1 MSLTLVYAFVSVNV
15 RMRFRAGHTRRVRR
29 FRRSPPR
36 RPLDAV
42 ELAEA
47 AALGD
52 LVAVVCVLTRLF
64 PVGPIGVVVAAFP
77 LAVLSSRRPGRAG
90 PVGALVAVVVAFLV
104 AGVGPAGTAA
114 SAASLGWLVGVG
126 ARRGWSTVRTA
137 LTGVVA
143 LAVPTSVVGTALLAA
158 FPAYRELVL
167 DQLRTSW
174 SGLARLLRGGL
185 PEVVAAG
192 DRAVRAITDYWW
204 VTLPVIAV
212 VSTLFGVAL
221 AAWIL
226 ARPLRSV
233 QRLLPT
239 DLAGRLPTARA
250 GAPVAPLPL
259 RLRGVALPSGPP
271 VDLELDA
278 GRFVVVTGPN
288 GAGKSTLGRVVAGRP
303 PAEGTV
309 ERPGE
314 AGLGVVGGTGM
325 VFQRPDSQVLGV
337 RVADDLRW
345 GLPSGHPVPVDELLA
360 RVGLDGAGD
369 RETATLSGGE
379 LQRLAV
385 AALLARGPAVVVG
398 DESTAMLDPE
408 GRTEVTDLLRS
419 LTRTEGV
426 GVLHITHHDPGAA
439 DTVLALPGAP
449 TPPGAGGVPWG
460 PPRPPAGGSL
470 RLRGVDIVHD
480 AGTPWRRP
488 VLAGVDLDVPAGR
501 MVLLTGPNGAGKTS
515 LAWVLAGL
523 ATPARGTATLD
534 GAPLR
539 NGRAG
544 ALLAVQHARPALL
557 RPTVGE
563 EVEDA
568 AGVGPRTADTTLAAL
583 GLDPAIYR
591 DRPVDELS
599 GGEQRRV
606 LLAGLLGAG
615 PRVLVL
621 DEPLAG
627 LDTDAAT
634 AVREALRAARA
645 AGTTLVVVTHDIA
658 PLADLGD
665 AILRVEDGSVHGP
678 PELVRPSGPSSE
690 RERRPRSA
698 VGAVRTLPGPSVL
711 HRTWVGTKIAA
722 LAATALA
729 LFADPTWPT
738 LGAATLLLL
747 VGAVAARLPRGAV
760 PRPPRWLLLWLPA
773 IVLSTIGTRPP
784 LVDVLGTELS
794 LGGLERV
801 VLFLGTTLVSLL
813 GAALLIAT
821 TPLGAF
827 PPLLERLARV
837 GRRLRIPLRTP
848 TTAIALGL
856 RLVPL
861 LLAEGRTAWLLIAQR
876 QPVGRAIT
884 PLREQVRTAVRAA
897 MQACAMATRRAAE
910 TGEAITARGG
920 LGAVAG
926 PDQSPGRRDLAV
938 LLVVAAVL
946 AVGLWV

>member
-1 MSLTLVYAFVSVNV
+1 M
-15 RMRFRAGHTRRVRR
+15 RR

-64 PVGPIGVVVAAFP
+64 PIGPLGTVIAAFP
-77 LAVLSSRRPGRAG
+77 AAVLSARRPGRAG
-90 PVGALVAVVVAFLV
+90 PIGVLVAVVVAFLV
-104 AGVGPAGTAA
+104 GGVGPAGAA
-114 SAASLGWLVGVG
+114 ATAASLGWLLGVG
-126 ARRGWSTVRTA
+126 TRRGWSTVRTA

-143 LAVPTSVVGTALLAA
+143 LALPTSALGLALLAVFA
-158 FPAYRELVL
+158 EYRELVL

-185 PEVVAAG
+185 PEFVAAG

-204 VTLPVIAV
+204 ISIPAMAV
-212 VSTLFGVAL
+212 VGTLIGVTVAAL
-221 AAWIL
+221 VL
-226 ARPLRSV
+226 ARPLRAV
-233 QRLLPT
+233 QRMLPA
-239 DLAGRLPTARA
+239 DLAGRLPTRR
-250 GAPVAPLPL
+250 GADPVAPLPL
-259 RLRGVALPSGPP
+259 HLRDVVLPSGPP
-271 VDLELDA
+271 VDLDLDA
-278 GRFVVVTGPN
+278 GTFAVVTGPN

-303 PAEGTV
+303 PVDGTA
-309 ERPGE
+309 ERPGD
-314 AGLGVVGGTGM
+314 AGLGVVSGTGM

-337 RVADDLRW
+337 RAADDLRW
-345 GLPSGHPVPVDELLA
+345 GLPPGDPVPVEELLA

-385 AALLARGPAVVVG
+385 AALLARRPAVVVS

-408 GRTEVTDLLRS
+408 GRAEVTDLLRS
-419 LTRTEGV
+419 LTKTEGV
-426 GVLHITHHDPGAA
+426 AVLHITHHDPGAA
-439 DTVLALPGAP
+439 DVTVALPGPALPPASAP
-449 TPPGAGGVPWG
+449 GSWG
-460 PPRPPAGGSL
+460 PPRPPAGGAL
-470 RLRGVDIVHD
+470 RLRGVDVVHD

-488 VLAGVDLDVPAGR
+488 VLHDVDLRIPAGR
-501 MVLLTGPNGAGKTS
+501 TVLVTGPNGAGKTS
-515 LAWVLAGL
+515 LAWLLAGL

-539 NGRAG
+539 NGRDG

-583 GLDPAIYR
+583 GLDPAVYR

-627 LDTDAAT
+627 LDADAAT

-645 AGTTLVVVTHDIA
+645 AGTTLVIVTHDTA
-658 PLADLGD
+658 PVADLAD
-665 AILRVEDGSVHGP
+665 AVLRVEDGVVHGP
-678 PELVRPSGPSSE
+678 AGWVSSSASEGP
-690 RERRPRSA
+690 ERRARGA
-698 VGAVRTLPGPSVL
+698 LGAVRTLPGPSPL
-711 HRTWVGTKIAA
+711 HRAWAGTKIAA
-722 LAATALA
+722 LAALAGA
-729 LFADPTWPT
+729 LFLDPTWPT
-738 LGAATLLLL
+738 LAAATAVLL

-773 IVLSTIGTRPP
+773 IILSTISARPP
-784 LVDVLGTELS
+784 LLDVLGTELS
-794 LGGLERV
+794 IGGLERV
-801 VLFLGTTLVSLL
+801 VLFLATTLVSLL
-813 GAALLIAT
+813 GAALLVAT

-827 PPLLERLARV
+827 PPLLERVVRV
-837 GRRLRIPLRTP
+837 GRRLRVPLRTP
-848 TTAIALGL
+848 ATGIALGL

-861 LLAEGRTAWLLIAQR
+861 LLAEGRTAWLLLGQR
-876 QPVGRAIT
+876 RPVGRAT
-884 PLREQVRTAVRAA
+884 VPAREQVRQGVRTA
-897 MQACAMATRRAAE
+897 MLACAMAARRAAE

-920 LGAVAG
+920 LGAIAG
-926 PDQSPGRRDLAV
+926 PDQRPGRRDLV
-938 LLVVAAVL
+938 LLLAVAAIL
-946 AVGLWV
+946 AVGLAF

>member
-1 MSLTLVYAFVSVNV
+1 M
-15 RMRFRAGHTRRVRR
+15 RR
-29 FRRSPPR
+29 FRRSLPR

-64 PVGPIGVVVAAFP
+64 PIGPLGTVIAAFP
-77 LAVLSSRRPGRAG
+77 AAVLSARRPGRAG
-90 PVGALVAVVVAFLV
+90 PIGVLVAVVVAFLV
-104 AGVGPAGTAA
+104 GGVGPAGAA
-114 SAASLGWLVGVG
+114 ATAASLGWLLGVGV
-126 ARRGWSTVRTA
+126 RRGWSTVRTA

-143 LAVPTSVVGTALLAA
+143 LALPTAAVGTLLLAVLA
-158 FPAYRELVL
+158 TYRELVL

-174 SGLARLLRGGL
+174 GGLARLLRGGL
-185 PEVVAAG
+185 PELVAAG
-192 DRAVRAITDYWW
+192 DRAVQAITDYWW
-204 VTLPVIAV
+204 VTLPALAV
-212 VSTLFGVAL
+212 VSTLLGVTVAAL
-221 AAWIL
+221 VL
-226 ARPLRSV
+226 ARPLRAV
-233 QRLLPT
+233 RRLLPT
-239 DLAGRLPTARA
+239 DLAGRLATRR
-250 GAPVAPLPL
+250 GGDPVAPLPL
-259 RLRGVALPSGPP
+259 RLRGVGLPSGPP
-271 VDLELDA
+271 VDLDLDA
-278 GRFVVVTGPN
+278 GTFAVVTGPN
-288 GAGKSTLGRVVAGRP
+288 GAGKSTLGRVVAGREP
-303 PAEGTV
+303 DTGTA
-309 ERPGE
+309 ERPGD
-314 AGLGVVGGTGM
+314 AGLGVIGGTGM

-337 RVADDLRW
+337 RAADDLRW

-385 AALLARGPAVVVG
+385 AALLARDPAVVVS

-408 GRTEVTDLLRS
+408 GRGEVTDLLHS

-426 GVLHITHHDPGAA
+426 AVLHITHHDPGTA
-439 DTVLALPGAP
+439 DVAVALPGPDRPPASA
-449 TPPGAGGVPWG
+449 PGAWG
-460 PPRPPAGGSL
+460 PPRPPAGGSV
-470 RLRGVDIVHD
+470 RVRGVDVVHD

-488 VLAGVDLDVPAGR
+488 VLHDVDLRIPAGR
-501 MVLLTGPNGAGKTS
+501 TVLVTGPNGAGKTS
-515 LAWVLAGL
+515 LAWLLAGL
-523 ATPARGTATLD
+523 ATPARGTVTLD

-539 NGRAG
+539 NGRDG

-583 GLDPAIYR
+583 GLDPAAYR

-627 LDTDAAT
+627 LDADAAT

-645 AGTTLVVVTHDIA
+645 AGTTLVIVTHDTA
-658 PLADLGD
+658 PLADLAD
-665 AILRVEDGSVHGP
+665 AVLHVEDGVVHGP
-678 PELVRPSGPSSE
+678 LSMVGSSRAEGP
-690 RERRPRSA
+690 ERRARGA
-698 VGAVRTLPGPSVL
+698 LGAVRTLPGPSPL
-711 HRTWVGTKIAA
+711 HRVWAGTKIAA
-722 LAATALA
+722 LVGTAAALY
-729 LFADPTWPT
+729 LDPTWPT
-738 LGAATLLLL
+738 LAAATAVLL
-747 VGAVAARLPRGAV
+747 VGALAARLPAGAI

-773 IVLSTIGTRPP
+773 IVLSTLSARPP

-794 LGGLERV
+794 IGGLERV
-801 VLFLGTTLVSLL
+801 VLFLATTLVSLL
-813 GAALLIAT
+813 GAALLVAT

-827 PPLLERLARV
+827 PPLLERVVRV
-837 GRRLRIPLRTP
+837 GRRLRVPLRTP
-848 TTAIALGL
+848 ATGIALGL

-861 LLAEGRTAWLLIAQR
+861 LLAEGRTSWLLLGQRRPAGHVHVSAGEQLRQGVRIAM
-876 QPVGRAIT
+876 
-884 PLREQVRTAVRAA
+884 L
-897 MQACAMATRRAAE
+897 ACAMAARRAAE

-926 PDQSPGRRDLAV
+926 PDHRPGRGDLV
-938 LLVVAAVL
+938 LLLVVAAIL
-946 AVGLWV
+946 AVGLAF

>member
-1 MSLTLVYAFVSVNV
+1 M
-15 RMRFRAGHTRRVRR
+15 RR

-64 PVGPIGVVVAAFP
+64 PIGPLGTVIAAFP
-77 LAVLSSRRPGRAG
+77 AAVLAARRPGRAG
-90 PVGALVAVVVAFLV
+90 PIGVLVAVVVAFLTG
-104 AGVGPAGTAA
+104 GVGPAGSAA
-114 SAASLGWLVGVG
+114 TAASLGWLLGVG
-126 ARRGWSTVRTA
+126 TRRGWSTLRTA
-137 LTGVVA
+137 LIGVVVLA
-143 LAVPTSVVGTALLAA
+143 LPTSLLGTALLAVFA
-158 FPAYRELVL
+158 DYRELVL

-174 SGLARLLRGGL
+174 GGLARLLRGGL

-204 VTLPVIAV
+204 VTLPALAV
-212 VSTLFGVAL
+212 VSTLLGVAL
-221 AAWIL
+221 AGLVL
-226 ARPLRSV
+226 ARPLRAV
-233 QRLLPT
+233 QRVLPT
-239 DLAGRLPTARA
+239 DLAGRLPGGRRGEA
-250 GAPVAPLPL
+250 VAPLPL
-259 RLRGVALPSGPP
+259 HLRSVVLPSGPP
-271 VDLELDA
+271 VDLDLDTGTFA
-278 GRFVVVTGPN
+278 VVTGPN

-303 PAEGTV
+303 PSGGAA
-309 ERPGE
+309 ERPGD
-314 AGLGVVGGTGM
+314 AGLGVAGGTGM

-345 GLPSGHPVPVDELLA
+345 GLPPDAPVPVDELLA
-360 RVGLDGAGD
+360 RVGLEGAGD

-385 AALLARGPAVVVG
+385 AALLARRPAVVVS
-398 DESTAMLDPE
+398 DESTAMLDPD

-419 LTRTEGV
+419 LTRTERV
-426 GVLHITHHDPGAA
+426 AVLHITHHDPGSA
-439 DTVLALPGAP
+439 DVAVALPGPDVAP
-449 TPPGAGGVPWG
+449 ASAPGEWG
-460 PPRPPAGGSL
+460 PPRPAAGGTL
-470 RLRGVDIVHD
+470 QLRGVDVVHD

-488 VLAGVDLDVPAGR
+488 VLRDVDLRIPPGHT
-501 MVLLTGPNGAGKTS
+501 VLVTGPNGAGKTS
-515 LAWVLAGL
+515 LAWLLAGL
-523 ATPARGTATLD
+523 TRPARGTATLD

-539 NGRAG
+539 NGRDG

-583 GLDPAIYR
+583 GLDPAVYR

-634 AVREALRAARA
+634 AVRDALRAARA
-645 AGTTLVVVTHDIA
+645 AGTTLVIVTHDTA
-658 PLADLGD
+658 PVADLADAVLH
-665 AILRVEDGSVHGP
+665 VEDGVVHGP
-678 PELVRPSGPSSE
+678 PSLVGTSPAEGP
-690 RERRPRSA
+690 ERRARGA
-698 VGAVRTLPGPSVL
+698 LGAVRTLPGPSFL
-711 HRTWVGTKIAA
+711 HRAWAGTKIAA
-722 LAATALA
+722 LVAVAAA
-729 LFADPTWPT
+729 LFVDPTWPT
-738 LGAATLLLL
+738 LGAATGVLL
-747 VGAVAARLPRGAV
+747 VGAVAAKLPRGAV

-773 IVLSTIGTRPP
+773 IVLSTISARPP
-784 LVDVLGTELS
+784 LLDVLGTELS
-794 LGGLERV
+794 IGGLERV
-801 VLFLGTTLVSLL
+801 VLFLATTLVSLL
-813 GAALLIAT
+813 GAALLVAT

-827 PPLLERLARV
+827 PPLLERVVRL
-837 GRRLRIPLRTP
+837 GRRLRLPLQTP
-848 TTAIALGL
+848 ATGIALGL

-861 LLAEGRTAWLLIAQR
+861 LLAEGRTAWLLLGQR
-876 QPVGRAIT
+876 RPAGRLRI
-884 PLREQVRTAVRAA
+884 PLREQVRLAVRAA
-897 MQACAMATRRAAE
+897 MLACAMAARRAAE

-920 LGAVAG
+920 LGALAG
-926 PDQSPGRRDLAV
+926 PDQRPGRRDLV
-938 LLVVAAVL
+938 LLLVVAAIL
-946 AVGLWV
+946 AFGLAF

>member
-1 MSLTLVYAFVSVNV
+1 M
-15 RMRFRAGHTRRVRR
+15 TRILGGMRR
-29 FRRSPPR
+29 FRRHVPR

-77 LAVLSSRRPGRAG
+77 LAVLTARRTGRAG
-90 PVGALVAVVVAFLV
+90 PVGVLVAVVVAFLV
-104 AGVGPAGTAA
+104 GGVGPASTAL

-126 ARRGWSTVRTA
+126 HRRAWSRVRTA
-137 LTGVVA
+137 LTGVVV
-143 LAVPTSVVGTALLAA
+143 LAAPASLVGTAMLAVL
-158 FPAYRELVL
+158 PAYRELVL

-174 SGLARLLRGGL
+174 GGLARLMRGAL
-185 PEVVAAG
+185 PEVAAAG

-204 VTLPVIAV
+204 VTLPALAV
-212 VSTLFGVAL
+212 ASTLLGVAL
-221 AAWIL
+221 AALIL
-226 ARPLRSV
+226 GRPLRAV
-233 QRLLPT
+233 QRLLPV
-239 DLAGRLPTARA
+239 DLAGRLPMAREGTA
-250 GAPVAPLPL
+250 VAPLPL

-271 VDLELDA
+271 VDLDLDA

-288 GAGKSTLGRVVAGRP
+288 GAGKSTLGRVVAGRA
-303 PAEGTV
+303 PAAGTA

-345 GLPSGHPVPVDELLA
+345 GLPPGHPVPVDELLS
-360 RVGLDGAGD
+360 RVGLDDAGD

-385 AALLARGPAVVVG
+385 AALLARRPAVVVS
-398 DESTAMLDPE
+398 DESTAMLDPD
-408 GRTEVTDLLRS
+408 GRADVTDLLRS
-419 LTRTEGV
+419 LTRAERV
-426 GVLHITHHDPGAA
+426 AVLHITHHDPGAA
-439 DTVLALPGAP
+439 DATLALPGPDAP
-449 TPPGAGGVPWG
+449 LPSGRVSWG
-460 PPRPPAGGSL
+460 PPRPAAGGSL
-470 RLRGVDIVHD
+470 RLRGVDVVHD

-488 VLAGVDLDVPAGR
+488 VLAAIDLDIPAGR
-501 MVLLTGPNGAGKTS
+501 TVLVTGPNGAGKTS
-515 LAWVLAGL
+515 LAWILAGL

-539 NGRAG
+539 NGRDG

-563 EVEDA
+563 EVEDS

-583 GLDPAIYR
+583 GLDPSVYR
-591 DRPVDELS
+591 DRNVDELS

-627 LDTDAAT
+627 LDADAAS

-665 AILRVEDGSVHGP
+665 AVLHVEDGVVHGP
-678 PELVRPSGPSSE
+678 PSLVGSTPGTG
-690 RERRPRSA
+690 REHRSRGA
-698 VGAVRTLPGPSVL
+698 LGAVRTLPAPSPL
-711 HRTWVGTKIAA
+711 HRVWAGTKFAA
-722 LAATALA
+722 LVAMATALA
-729 LFADPTWPT
+729 VDPAWPT
-738 LGAATLLLL
+738 LGAATALLL
-747 VGAVAARLPRGAV
+747 VGAVTARLPRGAV
-760 PRPPRWLLLWLPA
+760 PRPPRWLLIWLPA
-773 IVLSTIGTRPP
+773 IVLSTLSITPP
-784 LVDVLGTELS
+784 MVEVFGTELS

-813 GAALLIAT
+813 GAALMIAT

-837 GRRLRIPLRTP
+837 GARVRLPLRTP
-848 TTAIALGL
+848 ATAIALGL

-861 LLAEGRTAWLLIAQR
+861 LLAEGRIAWLLLAQR
-876 QPVGRAIT
+876 RPVGRAIT
-884 PLREQVRTAVRAA
+884 PLREQVRQAVRAA

-926 PDQSPGRRDLAV
+926 PDQQPGRRDLIV
-938 LLVVAAVL
+938 VLVVAAIL
-946 AVGLWV
+946 AVGLAF

>member
-1 MSLTLVYAFVSVNV
+1 M
-15 RMRFRAGHTRRVRR
+15 RR

-42 ELAEA
+42 ELAES

-64 PVGPIGVVVAAFP
+64 PIGPLGVVIAAFP
-77 LAVLSSRRPGRAG
+77 LAVLTARRPGRAG
-90 PVGALVAVVVAFLV
+90 PVGVLVAVVVAFLV
-104 AGVGPAGTAA
+104 GGVGPATSAA
-114 SAASLGWLVGVG
+114 SAATLGWLIGVA
-126 ARRGWSTVRTA
+126 ARRGWSTPRTA
-137 LTGVVA
+137 LTGVVTLA
-143 LAVPTSVVGTALLAA
+143 LPASLAGLALLAV

-174 SGLARLLRGGL
+174 SGLARLMRGGV
-185 PEVVAAG
+185 PEPVVAAG
-192 DRAVRAITDYWW
+192 DRAVAAITDYWW
-204 VTLPVIAV
+204 VTLPSIAV
-212 VSTLFGVAL
+212 VSSLIGVAL
-221 AAWIL
+221 AALVL
-226 ARPLRSV
+226 ARPLRAV
-233 QRLLPT
+233 RRLLPT
-239 DLAGRLPTARA
+239 DLAGRLPA
-250 GAPVAPLPL
+250 GRGPEDVAPLPL

-271 VDLELDA
+271 VDLDLDA

-288 GAGKSTLGRVVAGRP
+288 GAGKSTLGRVVAGRA
-303 PAEGTV
+303 PAAGTA
-309 ERPGE
+309 ERPGD

-345 GLPSGHPVPVDELLA
+345 GLPPGEDVPVGELLA
-360 RVGLDGAGD
+360 RVGLGGAED

-385 AALLARGPAVVVG
+385 AALLARRPAVVVS
-398 DESTAMLDPE
+398 DESTAMLDPD

-419 LTRTEGV
+419 LTRAERV
-426 GVLHITHHDPGAA
+426 AVLHITHHDPGTA
-439 DTVLALPGAP
+439 DATLALPGPSAGPAP
-449 TPPGAGGVPWG
+449 TGVAWG
-460 PPRPPAGGSL
+460 PPRPPAGGTL
-470 RLRGVDIVHD
+470 QLRGVDVVHD

-488 VLAGVDLDVPAGR
+488 VLNGVDLRIPAGR
-501 MVLLTGPNGAGKTS
+501 TVLVTGPNGAGKTS
-515 LAWVLAGL
+515 LAWLLAGL

-539 NGRAG
+539 NGRDG

-583 GLDPAIYR
+583 GLDPAVYR
-591 DRPVDELS
+591 DRNVDELS

-627 LDTDAAT
+627 LDADAAA
-634 AVREALRAARA
+634 AVRSALRAARA
-645 AGTTLVVVTHDIA
+645 AGTTLVVVTHDIT

-665 AILRVEDGSVHGP
+665 AVLHVEDGAVHGP
-678 PELVRPSGPSSE
+678 PEMVTTRPSSGP
-690 RERRPRSA
+690 ERRLRGA
-698 VGAVRTLPGPSVL
+698 LGAVRTLPGPSPM
-711 HRTWVGTKIAA
+711 HRVWAGTKIAA
-722 LAATALA
+722 LLAMALA
-729 LFADPTWPT
+729 LAIDPTWPT
-738 LGAATLLLL
+738 LGAATAALLT
-747 VGAVAARLPRGAV
+747 GALAARLPRGAI
-760 PRPPRWLLLWLPA
+760 PRPPRWLLIWLPA
-773 IVLSTIGTRPP
+773 IVLSTVSTRPP

-794 LGGLERV
+794 IGGLERV

-813 GAALLIAT
+813 GAALLVAT

-827 PPLLERLARV
+827 PPLLERLVRLGRRV
-837 GRRLRIPLRTP
+837 GVTLRTP
-848 TTAIALGL
+848 ATGIALGL

-861 LLAEGRTAWLLIAQR
+861 LLAEGRTAWLLLGQR
-876 QPVGRAIT
+876 RPVGRASV
-884 PLREQVRTAVRAA
+884 PLREQVRQGVRAA
-897 MQACAMATRRAAE
+897 MLACAMATRRAAE

-926 PDQSPGRRDLAV
+926 PDHRPGRPDLV
-938 LLVVAAVL
+938 LLLVVAAIL
-946 AVGLWV
+946 AVGLAF

>member
-1 MSLTLVYAFVSVNV
+1 M
-15 RMRFRAGHTRRVRR
+15 RR

-77 LAVLSSRRPGRAG
+77 LAVLSSRRAGRAG

-204 VTLPVIAV
+204 VTLPAIAV
-212 VSTLFGVAL
+212 VSTLFGVAV

-239 DLAGRLPTARA
+239 DLAGRLPTTRA

-259 RLRGVALPSGPP
+259 HLRGVALPSGPP
-271 VDLELDA
+271 VDLDLDA

-303 PAEGTV
+303 PSEGTV

-360 RVGLDGAGD
+360 RVGLEGAGD

-385 AALLARGPAVVVG
+385 AALLARSPAVVVS

-426 GVLHITHHDPGAA
+426 GVLHITHHDPGEA

-449 TPPGAGGVPWG
+449 APPGAGGVPWG

-488 VLAGVDLDVPAGR
+488 VLSGVDLDVPAGR

-591 DRPVDELS
+591 DRSVDELS

-665 AILRVEDGSVHGP
+665 AVLRVEDGAVHGP
-678 PELVRPSGPSSE
+678 PELVRPSSTSSSSSSSSE
-690 RERRPRSA
+690 RERRPRA

-729 LFADPTWPT
+729 LFVDPTWPT
-738 LGAATLLLL
+738 LGAAALLLV

-827 PPLLERLARV
+827 PPLLERLARL
-837 GRRLRIPLRTP
+837 GRRVRIPLRTP

-876 QPVGRAIT
+876 QPVGRAVT

-926 PDQSPGRRDLAV
+926 PDQRPGWRDLAV

-946 AVGLWV
+946 AVGLWG

>member
-1 MSLTLVYAFVSVNV
+1 M
-15 RMRFRAGHTRRVRR
+15 RR

-64 PVGPIGVVVAAFP
+64 PIGPLGTVIAAFP
-77 LAVLSSRRPGRAG
+77 AAVLSARRPGRAG
-90 PVGALVAVVVAFLV
+90 PIGVLVAVVVAFLTG
-104 AGVGPAGTAA
+104 GVGPAGAA
-114 SAASLGWLVGVG
+114 ATAASLGWLLGVG
-126 ARRGWSTVRTA
+126 TRRGWSTVRTA
-137 LTGVVA
+137 LTGVLVLA
-143 LAVPTSVVGTALLAA
+143 LPTSAVGMLLLALLAD
-158 FPAYRELVL
+158 YRELVL

-174 SGLARLLRGGL
+174 GGIARLLRG
-185 PEVVAAG
+185 VAPGFVADG
-192 DRAVRAITDYWW
+192 DRAVQAITDYWW
-204 VTLPVIAV
+204 VTLPALAV
-212 VSTLFGVAL
+212 VSTLLGVAI
-221 AAWIL
+221 AALVL
-226 ARPLRSV
+226 ARPLCAV

-239 DLAGRLPTARA
+239 DLAGRLPTRR
-250 GAPVAPLPL
+250 GTDPVAPLPL
-259 RLRGVALPSGPP
+259 HLRGVVLPSGPS
-271 VDLELDA
+271 VDLDLDA
-278 GRFVVVTGPN
+278 GTFAVVTGPN

-303 PAEGTV
+303 PTGGTA
-309 ERPGE
+309 ERPGD

-337 RVADDLRW
+337 RAADDLRW
-345 GLPSGHPVPVDELLA
+345 GLPPGDPVPVDELLA
-360 RVGLDGAGD
+360 RVGLEGAGD

-385 AALLARGPAVVVG
+385 AALLARRPAVVVS
-398 DESTAMLDPE
+398 DESTAMLDPD
-408 GRTEVTDLLRS
+408 GRAEVTDLLRS

-426 GVLHITHHDPGAA
+426 AALHITHHDPGSA
-439 DTVLALPGAP
+439 DVTVALPGPDLPPASAP
-449 TPPGAGGVPWG
+449 GSWG
-460 PPRPPAGGSL
+460 PPRPPSGGAV
-470 RLRGVDIVHD
+470 RLRGVDVVHD

-488 VLAGVDLDVPAGR
+488 VLHGVDLRIPAGR
-501 MVLLTGPNGAGKTS
+501 TVLVTGPNGAGKTS
-515 LAWVLAGL
+515 LAWLLAGL
-523 ATPARGTATLD
+523 ATPARGTVTLD

-539 NGRAG
+539 NGRDG

-583 GLDPAIYR
+583 GLDPAVYR

-627 LDTDAAT
+627 LDADAAS
-634 AVREALRAARA
+634 AVREALRAASA
-645 AGTTLVVVTHDIA
+645 AGTTLVIVTHDTA
-658 PLADLGD
+658 PVADLAD
-665 AILRVEDGSVHGP
+665 AVLRVEDGVVHGP
-678 PELVRPSGPSSE
+678 ASLVGTSPVDRAAP
-690 RERRPRSA
+690 ERRVRGA
-698 VGAVRTLPGPSVL
+698 LGAVRTLPRPSPL
-711 HRTWVGTKIAA
+711 HRAWAGTKIAA
-722 LAATALA
+722 LVGVAGA
-729 LFADPTWPT
+729 LFIDPTWPT
-738 LGAATLLLL
+738 LGAATAVLL

-773 IVLSTIGTRPP
+773 IVLSTLGTRPP

-794 LGGLERV
+794 IGGLERV
-801 VLFLGTTLVSLL
+801 VLFLATTLVSLL
-813 GAALLIAT
+813 GAALLVAT

-827 PPLLERLARV
+827 PPLLERVVRA

-848 TTAIALGL
+848 ATGIALGL

-861 LLAEGRTAWLLIAQR
+861 LLAEGRTAWLLLGQR
-876 QPVGRAIT
+876 RPVRRAT
-884 PLREQVRTAVRAA
+884 VPAREQLRQGVRTA
-897 MQACAMATRRAAE
+897 MLACAMAARRAAE

-920 LGAVAG
+920 LGAIAG
-926 PDQSPGRRDLAV
+926 PDQRPGRRDLV
-938 LLVVAAVL
+938 LLLVVAAIL
-946 AVGLWV
+946 AVGLAF

>member
-1 MSLTLVYAFVSVNV
+1 M
-15 RMRFRAGHTRRVRR
+15 RR

-64 PVGPIGVVVAAFP
+64 PIGPLGTVIAAFP
-77 LAVLSSRRPGRAG
+77 AAVLASRRPGRT
-90 PVGALVAVVVAFLV
+90 GAIGVLVAVVVAFLV
-104 AGVGPAGTAA
+104 GGVGPAGSAA
-114 SAASLGWLVGVG
+114 SAASLGWLLGVG

-137 LTGVVA
+137 LTGVVVLA
-143 LAVPTSVVGTALLAA
+143 LPTSLLGTALLALLA
-158 FPAYRELVL
+158 AYRELVL

-174 SGLARLLRGGL
+174 SGMARLLRGVGATDH
-185 PEVVAAG
+185 VVAVG
-192 DRAVRAITDYWW
+192 DRVVGVITGYWW
-204 VTLPVIAV
+204 VTLPAAAIVA
-212 VSTLFGVAL
+212 TLFGVAV
-221 AAWIL
+221 AALVL
-226 ARPLRSV
+226 ARPLRAV
-233 QRLLPT
+233 RRLLPT
-239 DLAGRLPTARA
+239 DLAGRLPTGRTDAA
-250 GAPVAPLPL
+250 APLPL

-271 VDLELDA
+271 VDLDLDA
-278 GRFVVVTGPN
+278 GTFVVVTGPN
-288 GAGKSTLGRVVAGRP
+288 GAGKSTLGRIVAGRP
-303 PAEGTV
+303 PTSGTV
-309 ERPGE
+309 ERPGD

-337 RVADDLRW
+337 RAADDLRW
-345 GLPSGHPVPVDELLA
+345 GLPPGQDVPVDALLA
-360 RVGLDGAGD
+360 RVGLEGAGD

-385 AALLARGPAVVVG
+385 AALLARRPAVVVS
-398 DESTAMLDPE
+398 DESTAMLDPD
-408 GRTEVTDLLRS
+408 GREEVTALLRS
-419 LTRTEGV
+419 LTRTEGPDAIA
-426 GVLHITHHDPGAA
+426 VLHITHHDPGSA
-439 DTVLALPGAP
+439 DVVVALPGPDRAP
-449 TPPGAGGVPWG
+449 AAPPGTWG
-460 PPRPPAGGSL
+460 PPRPAAGGAL
-470 RLRGVDIVHD
+470 RLRGVDVVHD

-488 VLAGVDLDVPAGR
+488 VLSGIDLRIPAGHT
-501 MVLLTGPNGAGKTS
+501 VLVTGPNGAGKTS
-515 LAWVLAGL
+515 LAWLLAGL

-539 NGRAG
+539 NGRDG

-583 GLDPAIYR
+583 GLDPAVYR

-634 AVREALRAARA
+634 AVRNALRAARA
-645 AGTTLVVVTHDIA
+645 AGTTLVVVTHDTA
-658 PLADLGD
+658 PLADLAD
-665 AILRVEDGSVHGP
+665 AVLHVDDGTVYGP
-678 PELVRPSGPSSE
+678 PELVGSHAPDPTGK
-690 RERRPRSA
+690 ERRGRGA
-698 VGAVRTLPGPSVL
+698 LGAVRTLPDPSPL
-711 HRTWVGTKIAA
+711 HRAWAGTKIAA
-722 LAATALA
+722 LGLTAGC
-729 LFADPTWPT
+729 LFVDPTWPT
-738 LGAATLLLL
+738 LAAATAVLL

-760 PRPPRWLLLWLPA
+760 PRPPRWLLFWLPA
-773 IVLSTIGTRPP
+773 IVLSTLSTRPP

-794 LGGLERV
+794 IGGLERV
-801 VLFLGTTLVSLL
+801 VLFLATTLVSLL
-813 GAALLIAT
+813 GAALLVAT

-837 GRRLRIPLRTP
+837 GRRMRLPLRTP
-848 TTAIALGL
+848 TTGIALGL

-861 LLAEGRTAWLLIAQR
+861 LLAEGRTSWQLLGQR
-876 QPVGRAIT
+876 RPAGRQSV
-884 PLREQVRTAVRAA
+884 PLREQVRQGVRTA
-897 MQACAMATRRAAE
+897 MLACAMAVRRAAE
-910 TGEAITARGG
+910 TGEAISARGG

-926 PDQSPGRRDLAV
+926 PDQRPGLRDVVL
-938 LLVVAAVL
+938 LLVVAAIL
-946 AVGLWV
+946 AVGVVAF